1 MAYHIPVLLEETLRL
16 LDPRPGK
23 TYIDATLGGGGH
35 AEDILKRIK
44 GKGTLIGIDRDE
56 DAIEE
61 AGGRLKEFGTTVKLV
76 RENFANIKKILND
89 LNIKKANGIIF
100 DLGVSSHQLDEA
112 NRGFSMQK
120 EGPLDMRMDVS
131 RGISAK
137 EAVNSFPAEEL
148 SEIISEFGEERN
160 ARRIAKFIVNERR
173 EAPISTTLELK
184 ETINKALKGL
194 PPKIIFD
201 ATTRVFQAFRIYVND
216 ELNNLTQAIK
226 DSIDVLSAGG
236 RLIVISYHSLEDR
249 IVKKIFKEEA
259 TDCICPA
266 RQPVCTCSHEKRI
279 KILTKKPVVPDESE
293 ISANPRSRSAKLR
306 AAERV

>member
-35 AEDILKRIK
+35 AEAILKDLK
-44 GKGTLIGIDRDE
+44 GKGTLIGIDRDR

-61 AGGRLKEFGTTVKLV
+61 AGESLKEFGTTVKLV
-76 RENFANIKKILND
+76 RENFASIKKILND

-120 EGPLDMRMDVS
+120 EGPLDMRMDAS

-148 SEIISEFGEERN
+148 LEIISKFGEERN

-216 ELNNLTQAIK
+216 ELNNLAQAIK
-226 DSIDVLSAGG
+226 DSIDALHAGG

-266 RQPVCTCSHEKRI
+266 RQPICTCSHKKRI